1 MTYTCLPVR
10 WGAGARVIKYCEPFV
25 FGPLFA
31 ITSNL
36 YPPRSASASHSYVIL
51 SLFSS
56 LSRFIPSKVK
66 PDSPLLINV
75 APLSIQSLILKR
87 CPKDT
92 LPARS
97 SLLGKISTLDH
108 KPFDDTVDDGVF
120 VVKGNGGDGG
130 NALFAGAKSSETE

>member
-1 MTYTCLPVR
+1 MMTYTCLPVR

-36 YPPRSASASHSYVIL
+36 YPPRSASAYVIL
-51 SLFSS
+51 SPFSS
-56 LSRFIPSKVK
+56 LSRFTPSKVK

-75 APLSIQSLILKR
+75 ASLSIQSLILKR
-87 CPKDT
+87 CTKDT
-92 LPARS
+92 LPTSS
-97 SLLGKISTLDH
+97 SLLGKISTLNH

-130 NALFAGAKSSETE
+130 NAFFAGAKSSETE

>member
-36 YPPRSASASHSYVIL
+36 YPPHSASASHSYVIL
-51 SLFSS
+51 SPFPS

-92 LPARS
+92 LPTSS

-120 VVKGNGGDGG
+120 VV
-130 NALFAGAKSSETE
+130 

>member
-1 MTYTCLPVR
+1 M
-10 WGAGARVIKYCEPFV
+10 

-36 YPPRSASASHSYVIL
+36 YAPRSASASKPYV
-51 SLFSS
+51 FFPHFPS

-92 LPARS
+92 LPTS
-97 SLLGKISTLDH
+97 SGLLRKISTLNH

-130 NALFAGAKSSETE
+130 NAFFAGAKGSEAE